1 MNDLKSSL
9 AVSSQSNCTSLPDSL
24 NYINNSSSENTS
36 RNDLTPHT
44 QNHQSGLM
52 MRIPSIVICS
62 NENDAA
68 NNSPNSVVTE
78 KLTTITAA
86 AAATLPLVSSRRLSN
101 KRATSLLVRFNN
113 NDEKL
118 AKLSKLE
125 RIKMKIYDGK
135 QHKTSDTGNSNTN
148 IITDPNVV
156 GNQTP
161 IKNGSILS
169 CSRKNRDETES
180 TENTTQFEAKT
191 YDLNET
197 PTREVRFNDQLIR
210 SLTKPFR
217 RQANK

>member
-1 MNDLKSSL
+1 MDELKSSL

-24 NYINNSSSENTS
+24 NYINNSSSENNTS
-36 RNDLTPHT
+36 RNDLTPHS
-44 QNHQSGLM
+44 QNHHQSGIM

-68 NNSPNSVVTE
+68 NSSNCVVSE
-78 KLTTITAA
+78 KPTT
-86 AAATLPLVSSRRLSN
+86 AATLPLVSTRRLSN

-125 RIKMKIYDGK
+125 RIRMKIYDGK
-135 QHKTSDTGNSNTN
+135 HKASDMGNSNTN
-148 IITDPNVV
+148 IINDSNV
-156 GNQTP
+156 GANQTP
-161 IKNGSILS
+161 IKNNGSILS
-169 CSRKNRDETES
+169 GSRKNRDETES
-180 TENTTQFEAKT
+180 NENTTTTF
-191 YDLNET
+191 DLNET